1 MKNMDDYVKN
11 LEKFVEELQQRTA
24 EVEHKAAKLCPK
36 WKISP
41 DNYIEFGTDLYTI
54 LWLSPIV
61 SHSKIEGVPNKL
73 TYEIIVP
80 KQCTYCHFRDVNKVV
95 FNSVEEAKQAVEEIY
110 DFYRNE

>member
-24 EVEHKAAKLCPK
+24 EAENKASKMYPR
-36 WKISP
+36 WKIAP
-41 DNYIEFGTDLYTI
+41 DYHLEFGTDLYTI

-61 SHSKIEGVPNKL
+61 THSKIEGVPNKL
-73 TYEIIVP
+73 TYAINVP
-80 KQCTYCHFRDVNKVV
+80 RQCTYCHFQDVNNVV